1 LLFVEDNFCFLNR
14 LEVQRCVEDMILDD
28 NVSPPSGFSNQ
39 NILPEVI
46 LTWDGK
52 AESIEFMAGI
62 VRDQPAHQ
70 KREEFRSI
78 LEYYR

>member
-1 LLFVEDNFCFLNR
+1 LINR
-14 LEVQRCVEDMILDD
+14 LDVERCVEDMILDD
-28 NVSPPSGFSNQ
+28 NISPPIGLSNQ
-39 NILPEVI
+39 NILSEVI

-52 AESIEFMAGI
+52 SESIEFMAGI

-70 KREEFRSI
+70 RREDFRNI